1 MSVKKVD
8 ELFYVKID
16 SNRDV
21 YNASGFEVRYVNDET
36 NAEVIIQEVVEEII
50 LSHDGHTAT
59 NSGTTS
65 VGSKVMSVSSSD
77 LVTGD
82 VILVLSDYYYIKE
95 VVGNELHLYTPIIT
109 EIPNGTSIA
118 QVGNSGIYR
127 VPITIPS
134 IGYYTIII
142 LNDGLN
148 VMNRQ
153 ASVKIIPED
162 ITDAHTKLDDITSKV
177 DTLTAERS
185 YVAFV

>member
-1 MSVKKVD
+1 MSVKKVN

-36 NAEVIIQEVVEEII
+36 NAEVIIQEAVEEII

-59 NSGTTS
+59 SSGVS
-65 VGSKVMSVSSSD
+65 LVNSKVITTAASD
-77 LVTGD
+77 IASGD
-82 VILVLSDYYYIKE
+82 VILVLSNYYYIKE
-95 VVGNELHLYTPIIT
+95 VIGNELHLYTPIIT
-109 EIPNGTSIA
+109 EIPDASSIT

-134 IGYYTIII
+134 IGYYTVII
-142 LNDGLN
+142 LNNSLN
-148 VMNRQ
+148 VMNRE